1 MPAFGLLGHENQLF
15 QNSRYDVLGERTR
28 LETANRP
35 LENIYQVHEGCL
47 AIVVNLPCGRVH
59 CPEIYTPGDIAPVIG
74 LLPKRVG
81 VELTAISSV
90 RVRRV
95 ARQTALELLQTGAA
109 SKDWVFDLLE
119 SKAYWG
125 EVRSIVTNFG
135 DAAEKLAAVL
145 AELWLRVKG
154 AYSVVPPSSVFPL
167 PVRQSHLSLLSGL
180 SKAQVSRVF
189 AMWTGSNMI
198 QMTNDTLV
206 ILEPDFLVRAI
217 DGLKGL
223 VPCQR

>member
-1 MPAFGLLGHENQLF
+1 MPAFGLLGHEELLF
-15 QNSRYDVLGERTR
+15 RNSRYDVMAERTR

-47 AIVVNLPCGRVH
+47 AMVVNLPCGRVH

-74 LLPKRVG
+74 LLPKDIS
-81 VELTAISSV
+81 VELTAISNVKV
-90 RVRRV
+90 RTV
-95 ARQTALELLQTGAA
+95 AREAALELLRAGAA

-119 SKAYWG
+119 SKVYWG

-135 DAAEKLAAVL
+135 DAGEKLAAVL

-154 AYSVVPPSSVFPL
+154 ACSYVPMGSVFPL

-189 AMWTGSNMI
+189 GLWTGSGMV
-198 QMTNDTLV
+198 QVANDTLV
-206 ILEPDFLVRAI
+206 ILEPEFLVRAI
-217 DGLKGL
+217 DGLRGL